1 MIRFYSLKKHN
12 AAFTMLEML
21 IALTAFTFVIG
32 GYTTFM
38 SSQNRQVTTITQH
51 SQANEA
57 AMLAVQAMTFD
68 IKSAKRG
75 DILIGSSGSPVSTP
89 CVKIGNGG
97 KSITLIRS
105 IENPDIK
112 KSDHLY
118 LEKVEYAF
126 DESKRIMNK
135 TVSKVNFTKAA
146 KSADGKQVFTIF
158 DYGDVK
164 STKTF
169 KNISKV
175 EFKSIK
181 IPGKESSA
189 HTLGVG
195 VEVESKLDNML
206 IGQAQIGKSHNI
218 VFVSDEI
225 AYKNQPNWNVNP
237 VFSNNIVDITLSPP
251 LTMDFSSAL
260 DIVNWAKNFKTLI
273 PDLVNDAK
281 DQILD
286 KVMIALT
293 GKVLEEAQN
302 LYSKFINAS
311 GINSMMN
318 SVKGNFVNLVKNATS
333 DPNLCAAAALLSD
346 AFNNGNAGEA
356 LKNKILAKTLA
367 ATDIDNMLVNYGQKL
382 KDAGTLT
389 NAELRKFIT
398 FKDPSQKFFGEIA
411 GTQAE
416 YTAIIDK
423 VRGKVYDA
431 LPTEAKISDMVN
443 SYVVGL
449 SDKLRLA
456 MKDDIKITI
465 ASAVITKVVGDKI
478 EEVLENI
485 LDSSGLQTVFDDPK
499 LDDVGK
505 ALLNEILGM
514 LKTQVK
520 GLASNLIREV
530 SDNIVKEI
538 ASKFKDK
545 EEALQKAGENMPD
558 AVNSMISLLSKKF
571 LVGEKWDAAAK
582 KFIPNPNAT
591 NYLDKVF
598 KGFNLP
604 IPAFDADKDAQNAL
618 NQFYAKENLDNPFK

>member
-1 MIRFYSLKKHN
+1 M
-12 AAFTMLEML
+12 TGVQTC
-21 IALTAFTFVIG
+21 ALPI
-32 GYTTFM
+32 
-38 SSQNRQVTTITQH
+38 
-51 SQANEA
+51 
-57 AMLAVQAMTFD
+57 
-68 IKSAKRG
+68 
-75 DILIGSSGSPVSTP
+75 
-89 CVKIGNGG
+89 
-97 KSITLIRS
+97 
-105 IENPDIK
+105 
-112 KSDHLY
+112 
-118 LEKVEYAF
+118 
-126 DESKRIMNK
+126 
-135 TVSKVNFTKAA
+135 
-146 KSADGKQVFTIF
+146 
-158 DYGDVK
+158 
-164 STKTF
+164 
-169 KNISKV
+169 
-175 EFKSIK
+175 
-181 IPGKESSA
+181 
-189 HTLGVG
+189 
-195 VEVESKLDNML
+195 
-206 IGQAQIGKSHNI
+206 
-218 VFVSDEI
+218 
-225 AYKNQPNWNVNP
+225 
-237 VFSNNIVDITLSPP
+237 
-251 LTMDFSSAL
+251 
-260 DIVNWAKNFKTLI
+260 
-273 PDLVNDAK
+273 
-281 DQILD
+281 
-286 KVMIALT
+286 
-293 GKVLEEAQN
+293 
-302 LYSKFINAS
+302 SKFINES

-318 SVKGNFVNLVKNATS
+318 SVKGNFVDLVKNATS

-346 AFNNGNAGEA
+346 AFNNGNVGEA
-356 LKNKILAKTLA
+356 LKNKILNKTLA
-367 ATDIDNMLVNYGQKL
+367 ATDIDNMLVQYGQKL

-398 FKDPSQKFFGEIA
+398 FKDPSQKFFGEVA

-478 EEVLENI
+478 DEVLELV

-514 LKTQVK
+514 LKTQIK
-520 GLASNLIREV
+520 GLGSNLVREV
-530 SDNIVKEI
+530 SDNIAKEI
-538 ASKFKDK
+538 ATKFKDK

-604 IPAFDADKDAQNAL
+604 LPAFDADKDAQDAL
-618 NQFYAKENLDNPFK
+618 DQFYAKENLDNPFK